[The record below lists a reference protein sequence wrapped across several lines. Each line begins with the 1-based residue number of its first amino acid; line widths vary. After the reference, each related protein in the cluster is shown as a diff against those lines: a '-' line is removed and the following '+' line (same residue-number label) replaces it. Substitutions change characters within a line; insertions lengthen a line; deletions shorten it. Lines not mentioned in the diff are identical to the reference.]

1 MAKLCGEIDSKSL
14 LTFEK
19 SLGRTDPQPL
29 DSSEIY
35 YSLAAAQDYAANAKR
50 AYVGQKIVV
59 IENDVVTHYSIEDTA
74 GTLKELGSNV
84 ASDNKSIE
92 VSSGVIGMHD
102 FGKAYYKYIAETE
115 DEEAHYEKVEVSTDN
130 PWKAGLEPKVVTENS
145 ELVIGWFEPNPTT
158 IEGVNDQVTAVQGS
172 VKDLEDALGV
182 PGDENTEATGIYK
195 EIDDVEADVK
205 ELTDTIGT
213 KEDSL
218 TESTDT
224 LWGHVNDLTNKVE
237 NIEVPVEGVA
247 ADDKVLS
254 LTDKLISATISLTY
268 DENSKEIKLVGKDN
282 KDLGTID
289 ATPFIKDGM
298 LNDVS
303 YNPNSNELTFVWNTE
318 AGEKSDTVVLSDIIE
333 PYTAGEGLQ
342 LESNVFSVKIAD
354 GSESFLTVSADGLKL
369 AGIQTAIDTAKQAAI
384 DDAAAKYATIETVNG
399 KADKATT
406 LAGYGITDTYYTSSE
421 IDDLIG
427 RINAGNEQSAGA
439 VNADLQAYKTSNDS
453 RVKTIEDKLT
463 TVESN
468 AEKNIIE
475 KIKVNDTEL
484 AVDETDRSV
493 NLKLKFS
500 DLQDDSGFDGRIT
513 AAQNAADEAKGLAN
527 TAQAAAK
534 NAQDAADNAQGEVDE
549 LETLV
554 SKNSEAIDALKTKAQ
569 ENTTEI
575 GKLIQADSDHKALYD
590 VLVDT
595 VNKNSN
601 TIATLDSK
609 YVKNDDSY
617 KALLN
622 NVSANSSNIGA
633 LQTSVNTINNKLGS
647 IPEGSNL
654 AQMIADATY
663 DDTAIKALIQSN
675 TDAIATEK
683 GRIDEIN
690 TRLNSISNVMDFRGV
705 KDEIPTDNSIYRT
718 GDVIIVS
725 TVEYVFDGTEWQA
738 FGDASATGAQ
748 ISALSNS
755 INELNTKV
763 DNLPLLQV
771 DGTSIQKDENNVISI
786 KEVSTDLLVQG
797 VDELVLNGGTSAVT
811 INS

>member
-1 MAKLCGEIDSKSL
+1 MAKLYGEIAASAL
-14 LTFEK
+14 LTLDK
-19 SLGRTDPQPL
+19 SFSRALGQPL
-29 DSSEIY
+29 DSTEIY
-35 YSLAAAQDYAANAKR
+35 YSLTAAQEYAAGAN
-50 AYVGQKIVV
+50 AYVGQKIAV
-59 IENDVVTHYSIEDTA
+59 IENNVVTHYSIEDTE

-92 VSSGVIGMHD
+92 VSSGIIGMHD
-102 FGKAYYKYIAETE
+102 FGKAYYQYIAETE

-158 IEGVNDQVTAVQGS
+158 IEGINDQVTAVQGS
-172 VKDLEDALGV
+172 VKDLEDALGI

-247 ADDKVLS
+247 ADDKILS
-254 LTDKLISATISLTY
+254 LTDKLISATLSLSY
-268 DENSKEIKLVGKDN
+268 DSVKKEIKLVGKDDA
-282 KDLGTID
+282 DLGTID

-303 YNPNSNELTFVWNTE
+303 YNPDSNELTFVWNTE

-333 PYTAGEGLQ
+333 PYTAGEGLK
-342 LESNVFSVKIAD
+342 LENNIFSVKIAD

-369 AGIQTAIDTAKQAAI
+369 AGIQTAIDAAKQAAI
-384 DDAAAKYATIETVNG
+384 DDAAIKYATIETVNG
-399 KADKATT
+399 KANKATT
-406 LAGYGITDTYYTSSE
+406 LAGYGITDAYTKE
-421 IDDLIG
+421 AVDELINN
-427 RINAGNEQSAGA
+427 INEGNQESAGA
-439 VNADLQAYKTSNDS
+439 VSTRLETYITNNDS
-453 RVKTIEDKLT
+453 RVTLVEEKLA

-484 AVDETDRSV
+484 VVDETDRSV

-500 DLQDDSGFDGRIT
+500 DLQDDSGFNDRIT
-513 AAQNAADEAKGLAN
+513 KAQSDATQALSDANAAQATANDAK
-527 TAQAAAK
+527 AAAK
-534 NAQDAADNAQGEVDE
+534 QAQDEVDA
-549 LETLV
+549 LETTV
-554 SKNSEAIDALKTKAQ
+554 DTNTKDISSLK
-569 ENTTEI
+569 ENLSNHTTEI
-575 GKLIQADSDHKALYD
+575 ANLKQADSDHQAQYNS
-590 VLVDT
+590 LVET

-601 TIATLDSK
+601 TIATLDST

-617 KALLN
+617 RALIS
-622 NVSANSSNIGA
+622 NVSTNASNISA
-633 LQTSVNTINNKLGS
+633 LQSNVNTINNKLGT

-654 AQMIADATY
+654 VQMIADATY
-663 DDTAIKALIQSN
+663 DDTAIKALIESN
-675 TDAIATEK
+675 TSAIATER
-683 GRIDEIN
+683 GRIDDIN
-690 TRLNSISNVMDFRGV
+690 TRLNTISNVMDFKGV
-705 KDEIPTDNSIYRT
+705 KDEIPIDNSTYRI

-748 ISALSNS
+748 ISALSNE
-755 INELNTKV
+755 ITALNTRV

-771 DGTSIQKDENNVISI
+771 DGTTIVEDENHVISI
-786 KEVSTDLLVQG
+786 GEVSTDLLTQG
-797 VDELVLNGGTSAVT
+797 EYELVLNGGSSSTT
-811 INS
+811 ISNS

>member
-115 DEEAHYEKVEVSTDN
+115 DEEAHYEKVEVSTEN
-130 PWKAGLEPKVVTENS
+130 VWKAGLEPKVVAENS

-237 NIEVPVEGVA
+237 NIEVPVEGIA
-247 ADDKVLS
+247 ADDKILS

-268 DENSKEIKLVGKDN
+268 DENSKKIKLVGKDDE
-282 KDLGTID
+282 DLGTID

-303 YNPNSNELTFVWNTE
+303 YNPDSNELTFVWNTE
-318 AGEKSDTVVLSDIIE
+318 AGEKSDTVILSDIIE

-342 LESNVFSVKIAD
+342 SESNVFSVKIAD

-384 DDAAAKYATIETVNG
+384 DDAATKYATIETVNG

-406 LAGYGITDTYYTSSE
+406 LAGYGITDVYT
-421 IDDLIG
+421 IDEVNDMIN
-427 RINAGNEQSAGA
+427 RINDGNKQDASA
-439 VNADLQAYKTSNDS
+439 VNADLQTYKTRNDS
-453 RVKTIEDKLT
+453 RVETIEGRLT

-513 AAQNAADEAKGLAN
+513 AAQSAADEAKGLAN

-534 NAQDAADNAQGEVDE
+534 NAQDAADNAQGEVDA

-554 SKNSEAIDALKTKAQ
+554 SKNSEAIDTLKTKAQ
-569 ENTTEI
+569 ENATEI

-601 TIATLDSK
+601 TIAILDSI
-609 YVKNDDSY
+609 YVKNDNSY

-622 NVSANSSNIGA
+622 NVSANSNNIGA
-633 LQTSVNTINNKLGS
+633 LQTNVDTINNKLGL

-654 AQMIADATY
+654 AQMIANATY
-663 DDTAIKALIQSN
+663 NDTAIKALIQSN

-705 KDEIPTDNSIYRT
+705 KDEIPTDNSTYRT

-786 KEVSTDLLVQG
+786 NEVSTDLLVQG
-797 VDELVLNGGTSAVT
+797 VDELVLNGGTAAVT

>member
-1 MAKLCGEIDSKSL
+1 MAKLYGEIAASAL
-14 LTFEK
+14 LTLDK
-19 SLGRTDPQPL
+19 SFSRALGQPL
-29 DSSEIY
+29 DSTEIY
-35 YSLAAAQDYAANAKR
+35 YSLTAAQEYAAGAN
-50 AYVGQKIVV
+50 AYVGQKIAV
-59 IENDVVTHYSIEDTA
+59 IENNVVTHYSIEDTE

-92 VSSGVIGMHD
+92 VSSGTIGMHD
-102 FGKAYYKYIAETE
+102 FGKAYYQYIAETE

-247 ADDKVLS
+247 ADDKILS
-254 LTDKLISATISLTY
+254 LTDKLISATLSLSY
-268 DENSKEIKLVGKDN
+268 DNVKKEIKLVGKNDA
-282 KDLGTID
+282 DLGTID

-303 YNPNSNELTFVWNTE
+303 YNPDSNELTFVWNTE

-342 LESNVFSVKIAD
+342 LTSNIFSVKIAD

-369 AGIQTAIDTAKQAAI
+369 VGIQTAIDTAKQAAI
-384 DDAAAKYATIETVNG
+384 DDAAAKYATTG
-399 KADKATT
+399 ALDSKADKATT
-406 LAGYGITDTYYTSSE
+406 LAGYGITDAYTKDAVDE
-421 IDDLIG
+421 LINN
-427 RINAGNEQSAGA
+427 INQGNQESAGA
-439 VNADLQAYKTSNDS
+439 VSTRLETYITNNDS
-453 RVKTIEDKLT
+453 RVTLVEEKLA

-475 KIKVNDTEL
+475 KVKVNDVEL
-484 AVDETDRSV
+484 TVDETDRSV
-493 NLKLKFS
+493 NIAVPTKFS
-500 DLQDDSGFDGRIT
+500 DLQDNSGFNDRIT
-513 AAQNAADEAKGLAN
+513 KAQSDATQALSDAN
-527 TAQAAAK
+527 NAQAAANAAQLSAN
-534 NAQDAADNAQGEVDE
+534 NAQAEVDA
-549 LETLV
+549 LETTV
-554 SKNSEAIDALKTKAQ
+554 AS
-569 ENTTEI
+569 NTTNI
-575 GKLIQADSDHKALYD
+575 STLQNTVNGHITDIANLKQADSDHQAQYNS
-590 VLVDT
+590 LVEI
-595 VNKNSN
+595 VNKNS
-601 TIATLDSK
+601 TAIATLDST

-617 KALLN
+617 RTLIS
-622 NVSANSSNIGA
+622 NVSTNASNITA
-633 LQTSVNTINNKLGS
+633 LQSSVSVIDNKLGA

-654 AQMIADATY
+654 TQMIADATY
-663 DDTAIKALIQSN
+663 NDTAIKALIESN
-675 TDAIATEK
+675 TNAIATEK
-683 GRIDEIN
+683 GRIDDIN
-690 TRLNSISNVMDFRGV
+690 TRLNTISNVMDFKGV
-705 KDEIPTDNSIYRT
+705 KDEIPTDNSTYRV

-748 ISALSNS
+748 ISALSNE
-755 INELNTKV
+755 IAALNTKV
-763 DNLPLLQV
+763 NGLPLLTV
-771 DGTSIQKDENNVISI
+771 DGVTIVEDENHVISVN
-786 KEVSTDLLVQG
+786 EVSTDNLVQG
-797 VDELVLNGGTSAVT
+797 TDNLILNGGTS
-811 INS
+811 IID

>member
-92 VSSGVIGMHD
+92 VSSGIIGMHD

-115 DEEAHYEKVEVSTDN
+115 DEEAHYEKVEVSTEN
-130 PWKAGLEPKVVTENS
+130 VWKAGLEPKVVTENS

-237 NIEVPVEGVA
+237 NIEVPVEGIA
-247 ADDKVLS
+247 ADDKILS

-268 DENSKEIKLVGKDN
+268 DENSKKIKLVGKDDE
-282 KDLGTID
+282 DLGTID

-303 YNPNSNELTFVWNTE
+303 YNPDSNELTFVWNTE
-318 AGEKSDTVVLSDIIE
+318 AGEKSDTVILSDIIE

-384 DDAAAKYATIETVNG
+384 DDAATKYATIETVNG

-406 LAGYGITDTYYTSSE
+406 LAGYGITDVYT
-421 IDDLIG
+421 IDEVNDMIN
-427 RINAGNEQSAGA
+427 RINDGNKQDASA
-439 VNADLQAYKTSNDS
+439 VNADLQTYKTRNDS
-453 RVKTIEDKLT
+453 RVETIEGRLT

-527 TAQAAAK
+527 TAQATAK
-534 NAQDAADNAQGEVDE
+534 NAQDAAKNAQDEVDA

-554 SKNSEAIDALKTKAQ
+554 SKNSEAIDTLKTKAQ
-569 ENTTEI
+569 ENATEI

-601 TIATLDSK
+601 TIATLDST
-609 YVKNDDSY
+609 YVKNDNSY

-622 NVSANSSNIGA
+622 NVSANSKNIGA
-633 LQTSVNTINNKLGS
+633 LQTSVDAINNKLGS

-663 DDTAIKALIQSN
+663 NDTAIKALIQSN

-705 KDEIPTDNSIYRT
+705 KDEIPTDNSTYRT

-786 KEVSTDLLVQG
+786 NEVSTDLLVQG
-797 VDELVLNGGTSAVT
+797 VDELVLNGGTAAVT